1 MSKEIEKT
9 AKEIVEKY
17 KAITGY
23 AHPSNTC
30 ETAKQC
36 ALLEQQSI
44 INFWISKRMR
54 VTDYVETLER
64 LELIKQAI
72 LDL

>member
-36 ALLEQQSI
+36 AILHCDGIIIELAQCYDNLEQQVYWQSI
-44 INFWISKRMR
+44 K
-54 VTDYVETLER
+54 E
-64 LELIKQAI
+64 AI
-72 LDL
+72 QNL